1 MWTLSTMNVVKWSV
15 LNKKLYRYKNQYLEA
30 LYGCTAIIYII
41 VFLLSDFIKDF
52 PRNVVELRAEIDW
65 SYFQDGTWEVRVED
79 QTSVQSSPDQNQDD
93 S

>member
-15 LNKKLYRYKNQYLEA
+15 LNKKLYRYKNRYLEA

-41 VFLLSDFIKDF
+41 VFLPSDFIKDF

-65 SYFQDGTWEVRVED
+65 PYFQDGTWEVRVED